1 MQKEIK
7 GIVRP
12 PMEMPAEYYGQ
23 RSKLANVKSHK
34 VEVPLLIT
42 LFAWF
47 CVLRAT
53 MFLVFALIV
62 GIAPTSD
69 AAVFVVTNFDHV
81 PKSVPASPEAV
92 FYIQTLLYGLLS
104 WRWFRRDW
112 RARWFAMFMSGYYS
126 VRSLILL
133 LALEA
138 VGGKLEAF
146 ALLRNVLLIS
156 VVLNGLICAYLA
168 FYPGMEQAFKETP
181 WS

>member
-1 MQKEIK
+1 MAQEIK
-7 GIVRP
+7 GNVRP
-12 PMEMPAEYYGQ
+12 PMEMPAEVYGQ
-23 RSKLANVKSHK
+23 RSKLAKVKSHK

-42 LFAWF
+42 LFAWY

-62 GIAPTSD
+62 GIVPTSD
-69 AAVFVVTNFDHV
+69 AAVFLVTNFDHV

-92 FYIQTLLYGLLS
+92 FYIQTLLYGLLA

-112 RARWFAMFMSGYYS
+112 RARWFAMFMSGYYA

-133 LALEA
+133 VALESVA
-138 VGGKLEAF
+138 GKLEVF
-146 ALLRNVLLIS
+146 PVLRNLLVIS
-156 VVLNGLICAYLA
+156 IVLNGLICAYLA
-168 FYPGMEQAFKETP
+168 FYPGMEEAFKETP